1 VNVDYFLQ
9 FLHSVLQCVES
20 FELLL
25 TGEIYSVD
33 CQCDLIATE
42 IKVVFL
48 VRYCVLCWDVFGL
61 FSVNLN

>member
-1 VNVDYFLQ
+1 MNVDYFLQ
-9 FLHSVLQCVES
+9 FLHSVLPCVES

-48 VRYCVLCWDVFGL
+48 VRYCVLC
-61 FSVNLN
+61 